1 MDGARGLVRIR
12 KDSELL
18 LLMPG
23 GDGANDAPVT
33 RTVLSLFS
41 GAGGL
46 DYGFEA
52 AGFETCLAAELDPN
66 CCATLKANRS
76 WNVHE
81 GDLLKV
87 EPNEILREYG
97 ISTRPDMLIGGP
109 PCQPFSKAGFW
120 ARGEAARL
128 KDPRAATLKAYL
140 RFVEDIRPK
149 AFLLENVAGMAFS
162 GKDEG
167 LTTFISEIERI
178 NAKNGTKY
186 RPKHQV
192 LNAADY
198 GVPQVR
204 HRLFVVAHEDGIEFE
219 FPKPLLAEGQHR
231 TAWDAIG
238 ELPPPDELDELLPGG
253 KWSDLLPSIPEGANY
268 LFHTPRGDG
277 EPLFG
282 WRTRYWSFLLKL
294 AKNRPA
300 WTIQAQPGPATGPF
314 HWDNRRL
321 SMRELCRLQTFPD
334 TVQITGSVL
343 SVHKQ
348 LGNAVPSLLAE
359 VLARN
364 VRKQFFGDS
373 VSLKPTLLRPALGKP
388 PPAKRKTAVPEKYF
402 KNVGE
407 LADHPGTGKGPR
419 ALLRGKSTKRAA

>member
-1 MDGARGLVRIR
+1 MRIR
-12 KDSELL
+12 NDSELL
-18 LLMPG
+18 LLMP
-23 GDGANDAPVT
+23 DADEAKDVRVT

-52 AGFETCLAAELDPN
+52 AGFETSLAAELNPD
-66 CCATLKANRS
+66 CCATLKANRK

-81 GDLLKV
+81 GDLLAV
-87 EPNEILREYG
+87 EPQELLRKYG
-97 ISTRPDMLIGGP
+97 ISTRPDVLIGGP

-128 KDPRAATLKAYL
+128 KDPRAATLNAYL
-140 RFVEDIRPK
+140 RFVEDVRPK

-167 LTTFISEIERI
+167 LTTFLEAIERI
-178 NAKNGTKY
+178 NAKTGTKY

-204 HRLFVVAHEDGIEFE
+204 HRLFVVAHEEGTEFE
-219 FPKPLLAEGQHR
+219 FPKPLLLEEQHR

-238 ELPPPDELDELLPGG
+238 ELPPPDDLDELVPGG
-253 KWSDLLPSIPEGANY
+253 KWRDLLPSIPEGANY
-268 LFHTPRGDG
+268 LFHTPRGGG

-294 AKNRPA
+294 AKSRPA

-334 TVQITGSVL
+334 DVHVTGSVL

-364 VRKQFFGDS
+364 IRKQFFGDS
-373 VSLKPTLLRPALGKP
+373 IPLKPKLMPPSLGKP
-388 PPAKRKTAVPEKYF
+388 PPAKRKMPVPEKYLS
-402 KNVGE
+402 NVGE
-407 LADHPGTGKGPR
+407 VADHPGPGKGPR
-419 ALLRGKSTKRAA
+419 AILRSKAPKKAA

>member
-1 MDGARGLVRIR
+1 MPPADEAKDG
-12 KDSELL
+12 
-18 LLMPG
+18 
-23 GDGANDAPVT
+23 PVT

-52 AGFETCLAAELDPN
+52 AGFETCLAAELNPD
-66 CCATLKANRS
+66 CCATLKANRD
-76 WNVHE
+76 WPVHE
-81 GDLLKV
+81 GDLLDV
-87 EPNEILREYG
+87 EPKELLREYG

-120 ARGEAARL
+120 ANGEAARL
-128 KDPRAATLKAYL
+128 KDPRAATLSAYL
-140 RFVEDIRPK
+140 RFVEDLQPK

-167 LTTFISEIERI
+167 LTSFMRAIKRI
-178 NAKNGTKY
+178 NKKTGSNY
-186 RPKHQV
+186 RPEHAV

-204 HRLFVVAHEDGIEFE
+204 HRLFEVAHREGLQFK
-219 FPKPLLAEGQHR
+219 FPDPLLAEKDHR

-238 ELPPPDELDELLPGG
+238 GLPQPDDLDELGAGG

-294 AKNRPA
+294 AKSRPA

-334 TVQITGSVL
+334 GVRITGSVM

-364 VRKQFFGDS
+364 IRKQFFGDK
-373 VSLKPTLLRPALGKP
+373 VTLEPKLMPGSLGKAP
-388 PPAKRKTAVPEKYF
+388 AAKRKTPVPEKYL

-407 LADHPGTGKGPR
+407 VADHPGPGKGPR
-419 ALLRGKSTKRAA
+419 AILRRKTTKKAA